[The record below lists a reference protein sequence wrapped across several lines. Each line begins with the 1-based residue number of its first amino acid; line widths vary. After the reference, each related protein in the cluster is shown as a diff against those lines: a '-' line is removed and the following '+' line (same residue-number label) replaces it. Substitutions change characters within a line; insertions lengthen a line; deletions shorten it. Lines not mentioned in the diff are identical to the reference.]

1 MQEIRT
7 SGWVVFAAVLM
18 MMAGI
23 FGMINGLIALIND
36 EVYLVTQERIVSFDF
51 TEWGWIHLILGAVVF
66 FAGLA
71 VTSGALWAR
80 LVGVLLA
87 IMHATAQIAWIEA
100 YPFWTLITIGL
111 DIAVI
116 FALLVHGEEEAGV
129 ASLDKENIGALTHD

>member
-18 MMAGI
+18 VMAGI
-23 FGMINGLIALIND
+23 FGMINGLIALTKD
-36 EVYLVTQERIVSFDF
+36 EVYLVTEERIVLFDF

-80 LVGVLLA
+80 LIGVLLA
-87 IMHATAQIAWIEA
+87 IIYAIAQIAWIEA
-100 YPFWTLITIGL
+100 YPFWTLVTIGL
-111 DIAVI
+111 GIAVI
-116 FALLVHGEEEAGV
+116 FALLVHGEEEAPGV
-129 ASLDKENIGALTHD
+129 ATQTNAM